1 MELAKELCK
10 CMGSDQ
16 EKLMEKGLQQIK
28 ENPEIEKLKNMLK
41 GKKEVIEKLRR
52 ENEEIQK
59 DHFS

>member
-1 MELAKELCK
+1 
-10 CMGSDQ
+10 MGSDQ
-16 EKLMEKGLQQIK
+16 EKLMKKGLQQIK